1 MHIDSL
7 ILTGKRRILPGFG
20 LTLGFTLLYLS
31 LLVLIPVSA
40 TFAKAS
46 GLGWVAFAQAVTA
59 PRVLASFRLSL
70 VTALYAAAINAV
82 MGVTVAWVL
91 VRYRFP
97 GGRILDAI
105 VDLPFAL
112 PTAVAGIALT
122 ALYSVNGWLGY
133 PIFAVTGMKV
143 AYTQLGILVALIFV
157 GLPFVVRTVNRFW
170 KTLTWSTRKPRQA
183 WCLALADDPPRG
195 VAGADATGPDRICLG
210 FRPRCRRI
218 RFSGLHCRQH
228 ANEDRDRSPPDHHQA
243 RTIRLPWRNCHRRSH
258 VNSLVLAS
266 ALNQCPA
273 TLVNFQPHQ
282 AIAPS

>member
-1 MHIDSL
+1 MPLDSL
-7 ILTGKRRILPGFG
+7 ILSGKRRILPGFG

-31 LLVLIPVSA
+31 LVVLIPVSA

-46 GLGWVAFAQAVTA
+46 GLGWVAFAQAVTT
-59 PRVLASFRLSL
+59 PRVLASFRLSF

-82 MGVTVAWVL
+82 LGIIVAWVL

-143 AYTQLGILVALIFV
+143 A
-157 GLPFVVRTVNRFW
+157 
-170 KTLTWSTRKPRQA
+170 
-183 WCLALADDPPRG
+183 
-195 VAGADATGPDRICLG
+195 
-210 FRPRCRRI
+210 
-218 RFSGLHCRQH
+218 
-228 ANEDRDRSPPDHHQA
+228 
-243 RTIRLPWRNCHRRSH
+243 
-258 VNSLVLAS
+258 
-266 ALNQCPA
+266 
-273 TLVNFQPHQ
+273 
-282 AIAPS
+282 